1 MNTQDYIQRQQ
12 NRRNKTVGMVVVAMF
27 AMLAIAVFFFWI
39 IREPASA
46 SIPEPGTITVPP
58 DQYPETAAHAVT
70 MAGYDLSNEDKP
82 FILLADPADNT
93 IAGKSHDF
101 NPTPLRLP
109 LVTDGR
115 WWFVDYPGKAIG
127 CVYGA
132 LIIREFSQDNEKA
145 PDQWEQSNL
154 PDLSQNAIEEWGE
167 NYCAPAAAANVAWIL
182 GEKYPRLAPAS
193 VFDLPQNAPLALQAN
208 RLVAGVEPPMPNPG
222 SMANLMNTDPGAG
235 TTFPDLVAG
244 FESYLQ
250 GSQPGEWTLFDP
262 ELLKP
267 KPLIELLKSESARG
281 SGVVLLL
288 HWGNLQIED
297 EDAGGSTLVV
307 LERNTQPQEPQE
319 STAAPEEDTGLDP
332 VILTE
337 DEGGSGVDEFR
348 MSQQEIIDRLDD
360 VKAGS
365 GDIQLSLIWDNYNDL
380 DLSCV
385 EPNGTVIDFEHRLAL
400 SGGNLDVDMNA
411 TPQSKRPVENL
422 FWPLGQAQRGTYRVY
437 VNYYRRHTL
446 SKNKVEFS
454 LRVLTGD
461 KDSIVKGSVAPES
474 GRILVHTFKFN

>member
-1 MNTQDYIQRQQ
+1 
-12 NRRNKTVGMVVVAMF
+12 
-27 AMLAIAVFFFWI
+27 
-39 IREPASA
+39 
-46 SIPEPGTITVPP
+46 
-58 DQYPETAAHAVT
+58 
-70 MAGYDLSNEDKP
+70 
-82 FILLADPADNT
+82 
-93 IAGKSHDF
+93 
-101 NPTPLRLP
+101 
-109 LVTDGR
+109 
-115 WWFVDYPGKAIG
+115 
-127 CVYGA
+127 
-132 LIIREFSQDNEKA
+132 
-145 PDQWEQSNL
+145 
-154 PDLSQNAIEEWGE
+154 
-167 NYCAPAAAANVAWIL
+167 
-182 GEKYPRLAPAS
+182 LAPAS

-235 TTFPDLVAG
+235 TKFTDLVAG

-297 EDAGGSTLVV
+297 EDGGGSTLVV